1 MGILGPLNDTKIS
14 PRENELKA
22 LSTFFSK
29 SCLVGKWSPD
39 DATNQRLSKYCVHS
53 LHYIMDKI
61 RVLFVSNILTS
72 RFTDFIRLFHL
83 AVYFY

>member
-1 MGILGPLNDTKIS
+1 MGILGPLSDTKIS

-39 DATNQRLSKYCVHS
+39 NATNQRLSKYS
-53 LHYIMDKI
+53 LDLLDTAKDKI
-61 RVLFVSNILTS
+61 KLY
-72 RFTDFIRLFHL
+72 FTYEQF
-83 AVYFY
+83 